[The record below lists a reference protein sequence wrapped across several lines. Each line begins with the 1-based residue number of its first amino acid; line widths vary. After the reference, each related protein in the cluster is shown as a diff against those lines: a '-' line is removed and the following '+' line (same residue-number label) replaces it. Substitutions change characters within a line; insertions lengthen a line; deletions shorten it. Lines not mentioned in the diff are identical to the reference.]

1 MADEAQVESP
11 VVETVTSEPTPA
23 VEAAAEVVESAP
35 AATEEPAGGEVVAAA
50 VDPVPPA
57 PVVEAPVETPVTAR
71 EALTFAASQ
80 ATDEEKG
87 HLWSA
92 HAALEDAARVL
103 KSIEDKLGEEFKALV
118 AQIRAVL

>member
-1 MADEAQVESP
+1 MEAP
-11 VVETVTSEPTPA
+11 
-23 VEAAAEVVESAP
+23 AEVVESAP
-35 AATEEPAGGEVVAAA
+35 AVTEEPASGEVVAAA
-50 VDPVPPA
+50 VDPVT